1 VAKDR
6 KNQRERAAETARLL
20 AKVASAL
27 NECHQAGLKVKLKYG
42 SVCTREGYVLA
53 VDDGWVAR
61 TLVYTEFEPAS
72 DDPDD
77 E

>member
-1 VAKDR
+1 MAKDN
-6 KNQRERAAETARLL
+6 KERAAKTAQLL
-20 AKVASAL
+20 SQVADAL
-27 NECHQAGLKVKLKYG
+27 NECHRAGLKVKLKYG
-42 SVCTREGYVLA
+42 SVCTREGYVMA

-61 TLVYTEFEPAS
+61 TLVYTEFEPVN